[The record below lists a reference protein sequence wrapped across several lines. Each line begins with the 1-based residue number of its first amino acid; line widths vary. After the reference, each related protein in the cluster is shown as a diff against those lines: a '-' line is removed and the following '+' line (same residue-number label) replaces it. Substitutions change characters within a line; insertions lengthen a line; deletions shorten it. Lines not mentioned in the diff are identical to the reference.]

1 MRQWQ
6 KGIANVPQN
15 IFLTD
20 ATITENI
27 AFGVSKQQ
35 IDFEQV
41 IKAAKLAQIDD
52 HIRQLPAGYDTY
64 VGERGIR
71 LSGGQRQR
79 IAIARALYRRASVIV
94 FDEATSALDNATEK
108 EVMAAINSL
117 SNQFTVILIA
127 HRLSTVER
135 CDMIFELDKGKLS
148 AKGNYR
154 DLIEHSSSFHSMVS
168 GLS

>member
-1 MRQWQ
+1 M
-6 KGIANVPQN
+6 
-15 IFLTD
+15 
-20 ATITENI
+20 
-27 AFGVSKQQ
+27 SKKN

-41 IKAAKLAQIDD
+41 TKAAKLAQIDNY
-52 HIRQLPAGYDTY
+52 IRQLPAGYETY

-117 SNQFTVILIA
+117 SNQLTVILIA
-127 HRLSTVER
+127 HRLSTVEQ
-135 CDMIFELDKGKLS
+135 CDVIFELNRGQLS
-148 AKGNYR
+148 AKGKYK
-154 DLIEHSSSFHSMVS
+154 DLLRHSSSFYSMVN
-168 GLS
+168 GLP